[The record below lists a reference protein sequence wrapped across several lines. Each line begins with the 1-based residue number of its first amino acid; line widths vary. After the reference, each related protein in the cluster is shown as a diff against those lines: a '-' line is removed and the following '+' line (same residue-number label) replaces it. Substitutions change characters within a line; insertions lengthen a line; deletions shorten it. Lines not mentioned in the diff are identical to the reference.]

1 MQRIFQTQ
9 ASRIE
14 ICAKCLA
21 RKHSS
26 NIQVLNNLGTRN
38 TCNLVTKFHSFTIN
52 TKSQSWN
59 EHHKSLWNSTGK
71 HIRYAST
78 GVTKDS
84 KFLYRGDLK
93 QANRILVKLG
103 SAVITREDESGLAL
117 GRLASIVEQICE
129 LQKEGKQMSMVT
141 SGAVAFGKQKLRREI
156 LMSQSVRQT
165 LSAGGKSSV
174 PFLEPRACAA
184 AGQSGLMSLYEA
196 MFAQYGF
203 KTAQVL
209 VSHRDFQN
217 EFTSNVLQET
227 LHELL
232 YYNIIP
238 IINANDAIVSPPE
251 LNADGISTVKDN
263 DNLAAR
269 LAVKMNTDLLV
280 IMSNVDGVYINPPE
294 VEGSRLLKTF
304 SPKVDLE
311 NVMFKGKS
319 SVGLG
324 GMESKVMAATWALD
338 RGVSVVICSGRGYRA
353 LSNIVNGKSVGTFFT
368 NAKSSNSPVELEAI
382 QAKEASLKLQSL
394 NPNQRQ
400 EIIERLSE
408 LLIERQDEI
417 LAANRRD
424 LLQARCEGISDALI
438 SRLELSPSKLRTL
451 STGLRQ
457 IAASSIQTIGRVLQ
471 STEIS
476 EKMTLKKVT
485 VPIGVL
491 LVIFES
497 RPDCLPQVAA
507 LAISSGNGLLLK
519 GGREAYHSNLV
530 LYNLVQEA
538 LALHN
543 VNNAVALVSKRE
555 DIEDLLTLT
564 DFIDLVIPRGSNSL
578 VRTIERQ
585 SQGIPV
591 LGHSEGI
598 CHVYID
604 SDVNHEMAVRIV
616 EDSKCD
622 YPSACNAMETLLIN
636 KCHMTNGLFEDICDT
651 LKGRQVRV
659 YSGPRL
665 QSMLKFSPPPAPTLS
680 KEYSDLELTIEV
692 VDDVN
697 EAINHINQYGSS
709 HTDVIV
715 TEDEKN
721 AERFIGG
728 VDSAC
733 VFHNAST
740 RFADGYRFGLG
751 AEVGISTCRIHA
763 RGPVGVEGLLTTKW
777 ILEGNGQVVK
787 DFNEGTRQYLHSQES
802 SSCAQ

>member
-1 MQRIFQTQ
+1 MIMVQCVFSNRASLRLQT
-9 ASRIE
+9 
-14 ICAKCLA
+14 CAKCFKQLS
-21 RKHSS
+21 KTKL
-26 NIQVLNNLGTRN
+26 LNSRTNN
-38 TCNLVTKFHSFTIN
+38 TCINVLQYRELTIYSHSR
-52 TKSQSWN
+52 SWDN
-59 EHHKSLWNSTGK
+59 QHTSYVNVKQKQL
-71 HIRYAST
+71 RYAST
-78 GVTKDS
+78 DVS
-84 KFLYRGDLK
+84 KENRFLYRGDLK
-93 QANRILVKLG
+93 DANRILVKLG
-103 SAVITREDESGLAL
+103 SAVVTREDECGLAL

-129 LQKEGKQMSMVT
+129 LQKQGKQMSMVT

-165 LSAGGKSSV
+165 LSAGGNSMA

-217 EFTSNVLQET
+217 EFTSNILQQT

-238 IINANDAIVSPPE
+238 IINMNDAIVSPPE
-251 LNADGISTVKDN
+251 MSSDGISNVKDN

-269 LAVKMNTDLLV
+269 VAVKMNTDLLV
-280 IMSNVDGVYINPPE
+280 IMSNVDGLHVNPPE
-294 VEGSRLLKTF
+294 VEGSRLIKTF
-304 SPKVDLE
+304 SPKVDME

-319 SVGLG
+319 NVGLG

-338 RGVSVVICSGRGYRA
+338 RGVSVVICNGREFRA
-353 LSNIVNGKSVGTFFT
+353 LTNIVDGKSVGTFFT

-382 QAKEASLKLQSL
+382 QAKEASMKLQSL
-394 NPNQRQ
+394 NPSQRQ
-400 EIIERLSE
+400 EIIERLSQ
-408 LLIERQDEI
+408 LLIERRDDI

-424 LLQARCEGISDALI
+424 LLQAQCEGLSEALI
-438 SRLELSPSKLRTL
+438 SRLELTPSKLQTL
-451 STGLRQ
+451 STGIKQ
-457 IAASSIQTIGRVLQ
+457 IADSSLQTIGRVLQ
-471 STEIS
+471 TTEIS
-476 EKMTLKKVT
+476 EKMTLKKLT
-485 VPIGVL
+485 SPIGVL

-519 GGREAYHSNLV
+519 GGKEAYHSNQMLFS
-530 LYNLVQEA
+530 LVQEA
-538 LALHN
+538 LGLHN
-543 VNNAVALVSKRE
+543 VTNAVALVSKRE
-555 DIEDLLTLT
+555 DIEDLLTLN

-578 VRTIERQ
+578 VRTIQQQ
-585 SQGIPV
+585 SHGIPV

-604 SDVNHEMAVRIV
+604 SDVDHEMAARIV

-636 KCHMTNGLFEDICDT
+636 KCHMTSGLFEDLCDV
-651 LKGRQVRV
+651 LKSRHVRV

-665 QSMLKFSPPPAPTLS
+665 HSLLKFSPPLASSLS

-692 VDDVN
+692 VDDVS
-697 EAINHINQYGSS
+697 EAINHINTYGSS

-715 TEDEKN
+715 TEDAKN
-721 AERFIGG
+721 ADKFIEG

-751 AEVGISTCRIHA
+751 AEVGISTCRINA

-777 ILEGNGQVVK
+777 ILEGGGQTVR
-787 DFNEGTRQYLHSQES
+787 DFNEGTFKYIHSQL
-802 SSCAQ
+802 A